1 MHNYVPEYQILM
13 RDGIYKPD
21 FDHIINQLEFG
32 IIDAKTRKKIK
43 RDFSLKALHTLNGIQ
58 HVGLM

>member
-1 MHNYVPEYQILM
+1 M